1 LDRSVAK
8 LKQDLAMG
16 YVTPAAATAEY
27 GVIFTPLGG
36 VDEVATE
43 QHRAKLKSKAA

>member
-1 LDRSVAK
+1 
-8 LKQDLAMG
+8 MG

-27 GVIFTPLGG
+27 GVIFTPLGV

-43 QHRAKLKSKAA
+43 QYRAKLKSKAA